1 MTLDTAET
9 MLVDKGGVRMAF
21 DIEAATRAIN
31 SYVAD
36 VKNTLPIDR
45 VFLFGSY
52 ANGTANEQSDIDL
65 CFFSCGFEN
74 QPSIDIMTQLFRLT
88 RKYKGIDIEPRGF
101 PTSEL
106 ENDNPFVKEI
116 LRTGLEL

>member
-1 MTLDTAET
+1 
-9 MLVDKGGVRMAF
+9 MAF
-21 DIEAATRAIN
+21 DTETVIKTIS

-36 VKNTLPIDR
+36 VKDAMPIDR

-52 ANGTANEQSDIDL
+52 AKGTATEHSDIDV
-65 CFFSCGFEN
+65 CFFSHSFEN
-74 QPSIDIMTQLFRLT
+74 LSSVDIMKQLFRLT

-116 LRTGLEL
+116 LLTGQEV